1 MATTTNGLLKKG
13 AMETAKSLGAALWFM
28 FLTFPLMVIKV
39 NSLEGT
45 IEWRWERMA
54 YVGAG
59 AFFQI
64 GRAHV

>member
-13 AMETAKSLGAALWFM
+13 AVGTAKSLGVALWFM
-28 FLTFPLMVIKV
+28 FLTFPIVVIKV

-59 AFFQI
+59 AFFLSF
-64 GRAHV
+64 VW